1 MKISVCIGHGKS
13 QSGQYDSGAVAS
25 GYQEFKLARAI
36 GKYLKQELSK
46 YNCTVDLINY
56 DGDKNLSE
64 RIKYVNSKGYD
75 LNMELHLN
83 AGGGTGPEVYYKHNS
98 KQGKALAAA
107 ISKSIATNF
116 GLKDRGAKTKLVSGQ
131 DYFGCVRE
139 IKCMSFLVE
148 TVFIDTKG
156 DRDKVIYASG
166 QEQCAKAIAAAVA
179 KYYGLKLKETPKPA
193 PTPAPS
199 PKPAPTPSPKKSN
212 TEIAKEVIQGKWGNG
227 AERKKRLED
236 AGYDYA
242 AVQKEVERLLAEQ
255 KKPAKKSVDEVAR
268 EVIAGKWG
276 NGAKRV
282 YNLTKAGYN
291 YAAVQKRVNEILQG
305 K

>member
-36 GKYLKQELSK
+36 GKCLKQELSK

-56 DGDKNLSE
+56 DGDKNLAE

-83 AGGGTGPEVYYKHNS
+83 AGGGTGPEVYYKHKS

-107 ISKSIATNF
+107 ISKSIATNL
-116 GLKDRGAKTKLVSGQ
+116 GLKDRGARTKLISGQ

-166 QEQCAKAIAAAVA
+166 QEQCAKAIATAVA
-179 KYYGLKLKETPKPA
+179 KYYGLGRKETPKPA

-199 PKPAPTPSPKKSN
+199 PKPTPSPKKSN

-242 AVQKEVERLLAEQ
+242 AVQKEVERLLAKQ

-291 YAAVQKRVNEILQG
+291 YVAVQKRVNEILKG

>member
-36 GKYLKQELSK
+36 GKCLKQELSK

-56 DGDKNLSE
+56 DGDKNLAE

-83 AGGGTGPEVYYKHNS
+83 AGGGTGPEVYYKHKS

-107 ISKSIATNF
+107 ISKSIATNL
-116 GLKDRGAKTKLVSGQ
+116 GLKDRGARTKLISGQ

-166 QEQCAKAIAAAVA
+166 QEQCAKAIATAVA
-179 KYYGLKLKETPKPA
+179 KYYGLGRKETPKPA
-193 PTPAPS
+193 PTPTPS
-199 PKPAPTPSPKKSN
+199 PKPTPSHKKSN

-227 AERKKRLED
+227 AERKKRLEN
-236 AGYDYA
+236 AGYNYA

-291 YAAVQKRVNEILQG
+291 YVAVQKRVNEILRG

>member
-36 GKYLKQELSK
+36 GKCLKQELSK

-56 DGDKNLSE
+56 DGDKNLAE

-107 ISKSIATNF
+107 ISKSIATNL
-116 GLKDRGAKTKLVSGQ
+116 GLKDRGAKTKLISGQ

-166 QEQCAKAIAAAVA
+166 QEQCAKAIATAVA
-179 KYYGLKLKETPKPA
+179 KYYGLGRKETPKPA
-193 PTPAPS
+193 PTP
-199 PKPAPTPSPKKSN
+199 KPTPSPKKSN

-242 AVQKEVERLLAEQ
+242 AVQKEVERLLAGQ
-255 KKPAKKSVDEVAR
+255 KKPVKKSVDEVAR

-291 YAAVQKRVNEILQG
+291 YVAVQKRVNEILKG

>member
-36 GKYLKQELSK
+36 GKCLKQELSK

-56 DGDKNLSE
+56 DGDKNLAE

-98 KQGKALAAA
+98 KQGKALATA
-107 ISKSIATNF
+107 ISKSIATNL

-166 QEQCAKAIAAAVA
+166 QEQCAKAIATAVA
-179 KYYGLKLKETPKPA
+179 KYYGLGRKETPKPA
-193 PTPAPS
+193 PTPTPS
-199 PKPAPTPSPKKSN
+199 PKPTPSSKKSN

-242 AVQKEVERLLAEQ
+242 AVQKEVERLLAKQ

-291 YAAVQKRVNEILQG
+291 YVAVQKRVNEILKG

>member
-36 GKYLKQELSK
+36 GKCLKQELSK

-56 DGDKNLSE
+56 DGDKNLAE
-64 RIKYVNSKGYD
+64 RIRYVNSKGYD

-98 KQGKALAAA
+98 KQGKALATA
-107 ISKSIATNF
+107 ISKSIATNL

-166 QEQCAKAIAAAVA
+166 QEQCAKAIATAVA
-179 KYYGLKLKETPKPA
+179 KYYGLGRKETPKPA

-199 PKPAPTPSPKKSN
+199 PKPTPSHKKSN

-242 AVQKEVERLLAEQ
+242 AVQKEVERLLAKQ

-291 YAAVQKRVNEILQG
+291 YVAVQKRVNEILRG

>member
-56 DGDKNLSE
+56 DGDKNLAE

-98 KQGKALAAA
+98 KQGKALATA
-107 ISKSIATNF
+107 ISKSIATNL
-116 GLKDRGAKTKLVSGQ
+116 GLKDRGAKTKLISGQ

-166 QEQCAKAIAAAVA
+166 QEKCAKAIATAVA
-179 KYYGLKLKETPKPA
+179 KYYGLGRKETPKPA
-193 PTPAPS
+193 PTPTPS
-199 PKPAPTPSPKKSN
+199 PKPTPSSKKSN

-227 AERKKRLED
+227 AERKKRLEA

-242 AVQKEVERLLAEQ
+242 AVQKEVERLLAKQ

-291 YAAVQKRVNEILQG
+291 YVAVQKRVNKILQG

>member
-36 GKYLKQELSK
+36 GKCLKQELSK

-56 DGDKNLSE
+56 DGDKNLAE

-98 KQGKALAAA
+98 KQGKALATA
-107 ISKSIATNF
+107 ISKSIATNL
-116 GLKDRGAKTKLVSGQ
+116 GLKDRGAKTKLVSGR

-139 IKCMSFLVE
+139 IKCMSFLIE

-166 QEQCAKAIAAAVA
+166 QEQCAKAIATAVA
-179 KYYGLKLKETPKPA
+179 KYYGLGRKETPKPV

-199 PKPAPTPSPKKSN
+199 PKPTPAPSPKKSN

-227 AERKKRLED
+227 AERKKRLEN

-291 YAAVQKRVNEILQG
+291 YVAVQKRVNEILKG

>member
-36 GKYLKQELSK
+36 GKCLKQELSK

-56 DGDKNLSE
+56 DGDKNLAE

-83 AGGGTGPEVYYKHNS
+83 AGGGTGPEVYYRHKS

-107 ISKSIATNF
+107 ISKSIATNL
-116 GLKDRGAKTKLVSGQ
+116 GLKDRGARTKLISGQ

-166 QEQCAKAIAAAVA
+166 QEQCAKAIATAVA
-179 KYYGLKLKETPKPA
+179 KYYGLGRKETPKPA
-193 PTPAPS
+193 PTPTPS
-199 PKPAPTPSPKKSN
+199 PKPTPSHKKSN

-227 AERKKRLED
+227 AERKKRLEN

-291 YAAVQKRVNEILQG
+291 YVAVQKRVNEILRG

>member
-36 GKYLKQELSK
+36 GKCLKQELSK

-56 DGDKNLSE
+56 DGDKNLAE

-98 KQGKALAAA
+98 KQGKALATA
-107 ISKSIATNF
+107 ISKSIATNL
-116 GLKDRGAKTKLVSGQ
+116 GLKDRGAKTKLISGQ

-139 IKCMSFLVE
+139 IKCMSFLIE

-166 QEQCAKAIAAAVA
+166 QEQCAKAIATAVA
-179 KYYGLKLKETPKPA
+179 KYYGLKLKDAPKPA
-193 PTPAPS
+193 PAPS

-242 AVQKEVERLLAEQ
+242 AVQREVERLLAKQ

>member
-56 DGDKNLSE
+56 DGDKNLAE

-98 KQGKALAAA
+98 KQGKALATA
-107 ISKSIATNF
+107 ISKSIATNL

-166 QEQCAKAIAAAVA
+166 QEQCAKAIATAVA
-179 KYYGLKLKETPKPA
+179 KYYGLGRKETPKPA
-193 PTPAPS
+193 PTPTPS
-199 PKPAPTPSPKKSN
+199 PKPTPSSKKSN
-212 TEIAKEVIQGKWGNG
+212 TEIAREVIQGKWGNG

-291 YAAVQKRVNEILQG
+291 YVAVQKRVNEILKG

>member
-56 DGDKNLSE
+56 DGDKNLAE

-98 KQGKALAAA
+98 KQGKALATA
-107 ISKSIATNF
+107 ISKSIATNL

-166 QEQCAKAIAAAVA
+166 QEQCAKAIATAVA
-179 KYYGLKLKETPKPA
+179 KYYGLGRKETPKPA

-199 PKPAPTPSPKKSN
+199 PKPTPSPKKSN

-291 YAAVQKRVNEILQG
+291 YVAVQKRVNEILKG

>member
-56 DGDKNLSE
+56 DGDKNLAE

-98 KQGKALAAA
+98 KQGKALATA
-107 ISKSIATNF
+107 ISKSIATNL

-166 QEQCAKAIAAAVA
+166 QEQCAKAIATAVA
-179 KYYGLKLKETPKPA
+179 KYYGLGRKETPKPA
-193 PTPAPS
+193 PAPS
-199 PKPAPTPSPKKSN
+199 PKPAPTPSHKKSN

-291 YAAVQKRVNEILQG
+291 YVAVQKRVNEILKG

>member
-56 DGDKNLSE
+56 DGDKNLTE

-98 KQGKALAAA
+98 KQGKALATA
-107 ISKSIATNF
+107 ISKSIATNL
-116 GLKDRGAKTKLVSGQ
+116 GLKDRGAKTKLVSGR

-139 IKCMSFLVE
+139 IKCMSFLIE

-166 QEQCAKAIAAAVA
+166 QEQCAKAIATAVA
-179 KYYGLKLKETPKPA
+179 KYYGLGRKETPKPA

-199 PKPAPTPSPKKSN
+199 PKPTPSPKKSN

-255 KKPAKKSVDEVAR
+255 KKPVKKSVDEVAR

-291 YAAVQKRVNEILQG
+291 YVAVQKRVNEILKG

>member
-36 GKYLKQELSK
+36 GKCLKQELSK

-56 DGDKNLSE
+56 DGDKNLAE

-107 ISKSIATNF
+107 ISKSIATNL

-166 QEQCAKAIAAAVA
+166 QEQCAKAIATAVA
-179 KYYGLKLKETPKPA
+179 KYYGLGRKETPK

-242 AVQKEVERLLAEQ
+242 AVQKEVERLLAGQ
-255 KKPAKKSVDEVAR
+255 KSLQRNLLTRSRAK
-268 EVIAGKWG
+268 
-276 NGAKRV
+276 
-282 YNLTKAGYN
+282 
-291 YAAVQKRVNEILQG
+291 
-305 K
+305 

>member
-36 GKYLKQELSK
+36 GKCLKQELSK

-56 DGDKNLSE
+56 DGDKNLAE
-64 RIKYVNSKGYD
+64 RIRYVNSKGYD

-98 KQGKALAAA
+98 KQGKALATA
-107 ISKSIATNF
+107 ISKSIATNL
-116 GLKDRGAKTKLVSGQ
+116 GLKDRGAKTKLISGQ

-166 QEQCAKAIAAAVA
+166 QEQCAKAIATAVA
-179 KYYGLKLKETPKPA
+179 KYYGLGRKETPKPA
-193 PTPAPS
+193 PPPS

-242 AVQKEVERLLAEQ
+242 AVQKEVERLLAKQ

-291 YAAVQKRVNEILQG
+291 YVAVQKRVNEILRG

>member
-36 GKYLKQELSK
+36 GKCLKQELSK

-56 DGDKNLSE
+56 DGDKNLAE

-98 KQGKALAAA
+98 KQGKALATA
-107 ISKSIATNF
+107 ISKSIATNL

-166 QEQCAKAIAAAVA
+166 QEQCAKAIATAVA
-179 KYYGLKLKETPKPA
+179 KYYGLGRKETPKP
-193 PTPAPS
+193 TPSPS

-242 AVQKEVERLLAEQ
+242 AVQKEVERLLAKQ

-291 YAAVQKRVNEILQG
+291 YVAVQKRVNEILRG

>member
-36 GKYLKQELSK
+36 GKCLKQELSK

-56 DGDKNLSE
+56 DGDKNLAE

-83 AGGGTGPEVYYKHNS
+83 AGGGTGPEVYYKHKS

-107 ISKSIATNF
+107 ISKSIATNL
-116 GLKDRGAKTKLVSGQ
+116 GLKDRGARTKLISGQ
-131 DYFGCVRE
+131 DYFGCIRE

-166 QEQCAKAIAAAVA
+166 QEQCAKAIATAVA
-179 KYYGLKLKETPKPA
+179 KYYGLGRKETPKPA

-199 PKPAPTPSPKKSN
+199 PKPTPSPKKSN

-242 AVQKEVERLLAEQ
+242 AVQKEVERLLAKQ

-291 YAAVQKRVNEILQG
+291 YVAVQKRVNEILEG

>member
-36 GKYLKQELSK
+36 GKCLKQELSK

-56 DGDKNLSE
+56 DGDKNLAE

-107 ISKSIATNF
+107 ISKSIATNL
-116 GLKDRGAKTKLVSGQ
+116 GLKDRGARTKLVSGQ

-139 IKCMSFLVE
+139 IKCMSFLIE

-166 QEQCAKAIAAAVA
+166 QDQCAKAIATAVA
-179 KYYGLKLKETPKPA
+179 KYYGLGRKETPKPA
-193 PTPAPS
+193 PTPTPS
-199 PKPAPTPSPKKSN
+199 PKPTPSSKKSN

-242 AVQKEVERLLAEQ
+242 AVQKEVERLLAKQ

-291 YAAVQKRVNEILQG
+291 YVAVQKRVNEILKG

>member
-36 GKYLKQELSK
+36 GKCLKQELSK

-56 DGDKNLSE
+56 DGDKNLAE

-98 KQGKALAAA
+98 KQGKALATA
-107 ISKSIATNF
+107 ISKSIATNL

-166 QEQCAKAIAAAVA
+166 QEQCAKAIATAVA
-179 KYYGLKLKETPKPA
+179 KYYGLGRKETPKPA

-199 PKPAPTPSPKKSN
+199 PKPTPSPKKSN

-242 AVQKEVERLLAEQ
+242 AVQKEVERLLAGQ

-291 YAAVQKRVNEILQG
+291 YVAVQKRVNEILKG

>member
-36 GKYLKQELSK
+36 GKCLKQELSK

-56 DGDKNLSE
+56 DGDKNLAE

-98 KQGKALAAA
+98 KQGKALATA
-107 ISKSIATNF
+107 ISKSIATNL
-116 GLKDRGAKTKLVSGQ
+116 GLKNRGAKTKLISGQ

-166 QEQCAKAIAAAVA
+166 QEQCAKAIATAVA
-179 KYYGLKLKETPKPA
+179 KYYGLGRKETPKPA

-199 PKPAPTPSPKKSN
+199 PKPTPSPKKSN

-242 AVQKEVERLLAEQ
+242 AVQKEVERLLAGQ

-291 YAAVQKRVNEILQG
+291 YVTVQKRVNEILKG

>member
-56 DGDKNLSE
+56 DGDKNLAE

-98 KQGKALAAA
+98 KQGKALATA
-107 ISKSIATNF
+107 ISKSIATNL
-116 GLKDRGAKTKLVSGQ
+116 GLKDRGAKTKLISGQ

-166 QEQCAKAIAAAVA
+166 QEQCARAIATAVA
-179 KYYGLKLKETPKPA
+179 KYYGLGRKETPKPV

-199 PKPAPTPSPKKSN
+199 PKPTPSPKKSN

-227 AERKKRLED
+227 AERKKRLEA

-242 AVQKEVERLLAEQ
+242 AVQKEVERLLAGQ
-255 KKPAKKSVDEVAR
+255 KKPAKKSIDEVAR

-291 YAAVQKRVNEILQG
+291 YVAVQKRVNEILKG

>member
-36 GKYLKQELSK
+36 GKCLKQELSK

-56 DGDKNLSE
+56 DGDKSLAE

-98 KQGKALAAA
+98 KQGKALATA
-107 ISKSIATNF
+107 ISKSIATNL
-116 GLKDRGAKTKLVSGQ
+116 GLKNRGAKTKLISGQ

-166 QEQCAKAIAAAVA
+166 QEQCAKAIATAVA
-179 KYYGLKLKETPKPA
+179 KYYGLGRKETPKPA

-199 PKPAPTPSPKKSN
+199 PKPTPSPKKSN

-242 AVQKEVERLLAEQ
+242 AVQKEVERLLAGQ

-291 YAAVQKRVNEILQG
+291 YVTVQKRVNEILKG

>member
-36 GKYLKQELSK
+36 GKCLKQELSK

-56 DGDKNLSE
+56 DGDKNLAE

-98 KQGKALAAA
+98 KQGKALATA
-107 ISKSIATNF
+107 ISKSIATNL

-139 IKCMSFLVE
+139 IKCMTFLIE

-166 QEQCAKAIAAAVA
+166 QEKCAKAIATAVA

-193 PTPAPS
+193 PTPTPS
-199 PKPAPTPSPKKSN
+199 PKPAPSPKKSN

-255 KKPAKKSVDEVAR
+255 KKPVKKSVDEVAR

-291 YAAVQKRVNEILQG
+291 YVAVQKRVNEILKG

>member
-56 DGDKNLSE
+56 DGDKNLAE

-98 KQGKALAAA
+98 KQGKALATA
-107 ISKSIATNF
+107 ISKSIATNL

-139 IKCMSFLVE
+139 IKCMTFLIE

-166 QEQCAKAIAAAVA
+166 QEQCAKAIATAVA
-179 KYYGLKLKETPKPA
+179 KYYGLGRKETPKPT

-199 PKPAPTPSPKKSN
+199 PKPTPSPKKSN

-242 AVQKEVERLLAEQ
+242 AVQKEVERLLAKQ

-291 YAAVQKRVNEILQG
+291 YVAVQKRVNEILKG

>member
-56 DGDKNLSE
+56 DGDKNLAE

-98 KQGKALAAA
+98 KQGKALATA
-107 ISKSIATNF
+107 ISKSIATNL

-139 IKCMSFLVE
+139 IKCMSFLIE

-166 QEQCAKAIAAAVA
+166 QEQCAKAIATAVA
-179 KYYGLKLKETPKPA
+179 KYYGLGRKETPKPV

-199 PKPAPTPSPKKSN
+199 PKPTPSPKKSN

-242 AVQKEVERLLAEQ
+242 AVQKEVERLLAGQ

-291 YAAVQKRVNEILQG
+291 YVAVQKRVNEILKG

>member
-98 KQGKALAAA
+98 KQGKALATA
-107 ISKSIATNF
+107 ISKSIATNL
-116 GLKDRGAKTKLVSGQ
+116 GLKDRGAKTMLISGQ

-139 IKCMSFLVE
+139 IKCMTFLIE

-166 QEQCAKAIAAAVA
+166 QEQCAKAIATAVA
-179 KYYGLKLKETPKPA
+179 KYYGLKLKDAPKPA
-193 PTPAPS
+193 PAPS

-242 AVQKEVERLLAEQ
+242 AVQKEVKRLLAEQ

-276 NGAKRV
+276 NGVKRV

-291 YAAVQKRVNEILQG
+291 YAAVQKRVNEILKG

>member
-56 DGDKNLSE
+56 DGDKNLAE

-98 KQGKALAAA
+98 KQGKALATA
-107 ISKSIATNF
+107 ISKSIATNL

-139 IKCMSFLVE
+139 IKCMTFLIE

-166 QEQCAKAIAAAVA
+166 QEQCAKAIATAVA
-179 KYYGLKLKETPKPA
+179 KYYGLGRKETPKPA

-199 PKPAPTPSPKKSN
+199 PKPTPSPKKSN

-242 AVQKEVERLLAEQ
+242 AVQKEVERLLAKQ

-291 YAAVQKRVNEILQG
+291 YVAVQKRVNEILKG

>member
-36 GKYLKQELSK
+36 GKCLKQELSK

-56 DGDKNLSE
+56 DGDKNLAE

-98 KQGKALAAA
+98 KQGKALATA
-107 ISKSIATNF
+107 ISKSIATNL
-116 GLKDRGAKTKLVSGQ
+116 GLKDRGAKTKLISGQ

-166 QEQCAKAIAAAVA
+166 QDQCAKAIATAVA
-179 KYYGLKLKETPKPA
+179 KYYGLGRKETPKPA
-193 PTPAPS
+193 PTPTPS
-199 PKPAPTPSPKKSN
+199 PKPTPSSKKSN

-291 YAAVQKRVNEILQG
+291 YVAVQKRVNEILKG

>member
-46 YNCTVDLINY
+46 YNCTVDLVNY
-56 DGDKNLSE
+56 DGDKNLAE

-98 KQGKALAAA
+98 KQGKALATA
-107 ISKSIATNF
+107 ISKSIATNL
-116 GLKDRGAKTKLVSGQ
+116 GLKDRGAKTKLISGQ

-166 QEQCAKAIAAAVA
+166 QEQCARAIATAVA
-179 KYYGLKLKETPKPA
+179 KYYGLGRKETPKPV

-199 PKPAPTPSPKKSN
+199 PKPTPSPKKSN

-227 AERKKRLED
+227 AERKKRLEA

-242 AVQKEVERLLAEQ
+242 AVQKEVERLLAGQ
-255 KKPAKKSVDEVAR
+255 KKPAKKSIDEVAR

-291 YAAVQKRVNEILQG
+291 YVAVQKRVNEILRG